1 MPQCHFEYTDNIAD
15 EPSWNELYREIH
27 AVLIATGE
35 WHSAEIKSKAVK
47 LTNYCV
53 GNGHPD
59 QAFVLLT
66 VQILA
71 GRSDGLKKSISES
84 CLKILVSHFPRMLE
98 ELQATIAV
106 QIVDINASSFSRRI
120 NHEL

>member
-1 MPQCHFEYTDNIAD
+1 MPHCHLEYTDNIED
-15 EPSWNELYREIH
+15 EPDWQGLFREIH

-35 WHSAEIKSKAVK
+35 WHSAEIKSRAVK

-53 GNGHPD
+53 GNGHPA

-71 GRSDGLKKSISES
+71 GRRDSLKKSIS
-84 CLKILVSHFPRMLE
+84 SHEHGRLPNDLE
-98 ELQATIAV
+98 AHQTLQSP
-106 QIVDINASSFSRRI
+106 ASI
-120 NHEL
+120 TH